1 MAPVEEVTANKT
13 KHISDERGTRTK
25 FYSKTFQNK
34 MHKRQTKAVKITVYS
49 HIIVRLIIHSISNAC
64 KHYYINKDP
73 MYVGVR
79 AIADR

>member
-1 MAPVEEVTANKT
+1 MKEEPEQSFTANPFKIKCT
-13 KHISDERGTRTK
+13 KDKQRP
-25 FYSKTFQNK
+25 
-34 MHKRQTKAVKITVYS
+34 VKITVYS

>member
-1 MAPVEEVTANKT
+1 MKEEPEQTLTAKPF
-13 KHISDERGTRTK
+13 KIKCMKDEQRP
-25 FYSKTFQNK
+25 
-34 MHKRQTKAVKITVYS
+34 VKIMVYS

-64 KHYYINKDP
+64 KHCYINKDP